1 MTGTGGR
8 TAGLVAAG
16 LLLGA
21 CTVAAPTTTAPSR
34 TTSAP
39 ASRPQATDAATI
51 ICEHAI
57 DGLPPT
63 PDVTVVLDA
72 VALPASPGYPALQA
86 AGSGGT
92 PRLFAKTGLL
102 IRAGVPS
109 RVEVPASVDPSVGIG
124 WSGWPAEPG
133 RAVVVPGCPDLR
145 GTGWLSFAGGYWAD
159 EPLCLPLD
167 VRTGDRLQRV
177 EIGIGTACAGQAPP
191 PG

>member
-1 MTGTGGR
+1 
-8 TAGLVAAG
+8 VAAG

-72 VALPASPGYPALQA
+72 VDLPASPAYSPLQA
-86 AGSGGT
+86 ADSGGT

-109 RVEVPASVDPSVGIG
+109 RVEVPASGDPSVGIG